1 MQTLV
6 RYATLCVSLGV
17 ICWMSASQA
26 GAAPVA
32 IDGQDRSIH
41 VAIPSIDPME
51 PAVDETVSAPDN
63 NAFNQTLDRTLN
75 QEGETNH
82 AFASQDS
89 SFGNAGNVF
98 NVAGNGQTRYSA
110 TGLPGIVFAESDFL
124 LQFTLAESRSY
135 SIIGS
140 GSFVDTSGGASNFN
154 VILTGPGGTIESF
167 SKADFD
173 PANGDGAVVTPNFSG
188 AGTLAPGA
196 YTLSA
201 VSGVSGGT
209 NSNEIQASFDFD
221 FSATAKGGGGGDG
234 GGNPIPL
241 PLAAGPAAVLLL
253 GIMARSARTRLRR
266 G

>member
-1 MQTLV
+1 MKTVLRCALFALTV
-6 RYATLCVSLGV
+6 GMIAAA
-17 ICWMSASQA
+17 ASKVA
-26 GAAPVA
+26 AAPVA
-32 IDGQDRSIH
+32 INSQDRSIH
-41 VAIPSIDPME
+41 VSIPSIDAMVPD
-51 PAVDETVSAPDN
+51 VDETVSAPDN

-75 QEGETNH
+75 QMGETNH
-82 AFASQDS
+82 AFSSQNS
-89 SFGNAGNVF
+89 SFDNAANVF
-98 NVAGNGQTRYSA
+98 SASGASETRYSA
-110 TGLPGIVFAESDFL
+110 TGLPGIVFAESMFEV
-124 LQFTLAESRSY
+124 QFTLAESRAY
-135 SIIGS
+135 SITGS

-209 NSNEIQASFDFD
+209 NSNGIQASFDFD
-221 FSATAKGGGGGDG
+221 FNATAAGGGDG

-241 PLAAGPAAVLLL
+241 PIAAGPAGLLLL
-253 GIMARSARTRLRR
+253 GIIARSAHVRLRR
-266 G
+266 R